1 MRWARFEACV
11 AASSSSDGFA
21 RFEPSALDAAASRF
35 FSPAA
40 EDDPAALLSGTLNS
54 LFCDASA
61 RGTQES
67 FSDLLLWKAIAAD
80 ARTTGLVVLARAR
93 RTT

>member
-1 MRWARFEACV
+1 MVLRTHSKDELGWGRFEACV

-40 EDDPAALLSGTLNS
+40 EDDPAALLSSTLNS

-61 RGTQES
+61 RGPQLS
-67 FSDLLLWKAIAAD
+67 FSDLLLMAIAAD
-80 ARTTGLVVLARAR
+80 EVRLA
-93 RTT
+93 